1 MSRISFFAAFVAIG
15 SLVSSGSLR
24 AHHGDAGRYI
34 EEVSDVTGV
43 AVETQLT
50 NPHTIF
56 IFDVTGA
63 GGKTIR
69 WQAEMG
75 GAQELIRNGWIND
88 VKPGVKVTLTGRKVK
103 SGAPYI
109 AMTERARIILTDSGK
124 VVYQARNY
132 GDKANKVSGAGSD
145 ERPPEQ

>member
-1 MSRISFFAAFVAIG
+1 MNRILSFAAFVAIS
-15 SLVSSGSLR
+15 SLVPSGSTW

-56 IFDVTGA
+56 IFDVTDARG
-63 GGKTIR
+63 TTVR

-75 GAQELIRNGWIND
+75 SARELMRSGWVND
-88 VKPGVKVTLTGRKVK
+88 VKPGVRVTLTGRKVK

-124 VVYQARNY
+124 VVYQTGNY
-132 GDKANKVSGAGSD
+132 GDKVNKVSGANSD
-145 ERPPEQ
+145 ERPPEK

>member
-1 MSRISFFAAFVAIG
+1 MNKVFFFAAFVAMS
-15 SLVSSGSLR
+15 SLVPSSSAW

-56 IFDVTGA
+56 IFDVTDA
-63 GGKTIR
+63 AGKTVR
-69 WQAEMG
+69 WQAELG
-75 GAQELIRNGWIND
+75 GAQELIRGGWIND
-88 VKPGVKVTLTGRKVK
+88 VKPGVRVTLTGRKVK

-124 VVYQARNY
+124 VVYQNRNY
-132 GDKANKVSGAGSD
+132 GDKINKVSGANSD
-145 ERPPEQ
+145 ERPPER